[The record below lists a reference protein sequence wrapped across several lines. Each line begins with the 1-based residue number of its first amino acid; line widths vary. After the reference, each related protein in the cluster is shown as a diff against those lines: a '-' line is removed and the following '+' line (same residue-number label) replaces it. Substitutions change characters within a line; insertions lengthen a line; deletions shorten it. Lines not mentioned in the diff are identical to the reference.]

1 MVPMFT
7 WTKEN
12 TETLVRMKAEGYTPN
27 ETALALGVT
36 ERAAYAKADR
46 MGLPGKWAKKPP
58 VWSDEVIAT
67 LTRMSEGG
75 YSPAEIARTIGKT
88 RKAVIG
94 KIWRLGLADPARAA
108 ASRSLVGKVSAKAIK
123 PIRQDTVSEELKEVR
138 VVDESLMRPW
148 TERQFGQCAFPI
160 VRGEVTYSCCADVK
174 GHKSY
179 CPEHQRIMYQPS
191 QAAKPRPAHIKTD
204 GRHLP

>member
-1 MVPMFT
+1 MVLMTT

-12 TETLVRMKAEGYTPN
+12 TETLVRLKAEGKSSS
-27 ETALALGVT
+27 EIAEFFGVT
-36 ERAAYAKADR
+36 LETIKSKSKRLKVASTWSPETGAWTKEATETLIR
-46 MGLPGKWAKKPP
+46 MRG
-58 VWSDEVIAT
+58 E
-67 LTRMSEGG
+67 G
-75 YSPAEIARTIGKT
+75 YSTSQIARAIG
-88 RKAVIG
+88 
-94 KIWRLGLADPARAA
+94 
-108 ASRSLVGKVSAKAIK
+108 VGKGSVSSKVRTLKLPKIK
-123 PIRQDTVSEELKEVR
+123 PRTKVGPAILPVAFSTYTEEEVR

-160 VRGEVTYSCCADVK
+160 VRGEVTYSCCADVE

-179 CPEHQRIMYQPS
+179 CPEHRRVMYLPS

>member
-1 MVPMFT
+1 MVLMIT

-12 TETLVRMKAEGYTPN
+12 TETLVRMKAEGYTSS
-27 ETALALGVT
+27 ETASALGVT
-36 ERAAYAKADR
+36 ERSACAKADR
-46 MGLPGKWAKKPP
+46 MRLPGKWAKKPP
-58 VWSDEVIAT
+58 VWSAEVIAT
-67 LTRMSEGG
+67 LTRMREGG

-123 PIRQDTVSEELKEVR
+123 PIRQDTTPKELKEVR
-138 VVDESLMRPW
+138 AVDESLMRPW
-148 TERQFGQCAFPI
+148 TERQFGQCAFPV

-179 CPEHQRIMYQPS
+179 CPEHQRVMYLTPK
-191 QAAKPRPAHIKTD
+191 AAKPTPPYLKTD